1 MNKTYNIATVEF
13 KDNSVFHLDGDK
25 FDVIYLDEILGTTFV
40 VTISKDVHGCKEMY
54 PMDTVKRIT
63 LEGK

>member
-1 MNKTYNIATVEF
+1 MKKTYNIATVEF

-25 FDVIYLDEILGTTFV
+25 FEVIYLLEYSGTTFV
-40 VTISKDVHGCKEMY
+40 VTISKDVHSCKEMY

-63 LEGK
+63 LKGK